1 MRISDWS
8 SDVCSSDLDVSA
20 YFVHAEIGHQFDIAW
35 KPRVSIEYDRASG
48 DRAGGGFG
56 RFDSLYGVRRPDYG
70 PSSIHGPLGR
80 NNIDSPGVRLEVHPD
95 QRWERFVLY
104 RANWPDSRTYRLP
117 TNAGRKPGI
126 SPG

>member
-8 SDVCSSDLDVSA
+8 SDVCSSDLYQFGRARTGTAATAPEQDVSA

-70 PSSIHGPLGR
+70 PRSAEQTSELQSLMRISSA
-80 NNIDSPGVRLEVHPD
+80 V
-95 QRWERFVLY
+95 F
-104 RANWPDSRTYRLP
+104 
-117 TNAGRKPGI
+117 
-126 SPG
+126 